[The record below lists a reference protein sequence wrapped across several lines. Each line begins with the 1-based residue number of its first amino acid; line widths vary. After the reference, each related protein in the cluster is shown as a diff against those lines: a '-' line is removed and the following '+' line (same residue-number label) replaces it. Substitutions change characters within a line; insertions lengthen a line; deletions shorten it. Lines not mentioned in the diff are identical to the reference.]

1 MVPVSPRLHPAPLNP
16 SRTIENV
23 VYIRMQWAVMVHVF
37 TWEAEAGRCLS
48 SRPTWF
54 KKQVPAQPELL
65 HKEILFQKNRT
76 KRIQFKVPPSCPSVL
91 PSQFTVYSSLC
102 VYIFVCFP
110 LLFSLSTLCLKVFVW
125 SFFLLLLP
133 FNTLCVDIFVGLFY
147 PVNLLPLN

>member
-65 HKEILFQKNRT
+65 HKEILFQKTEQREF
-76 KRIQFKVPPSCPSVL
+76 ILPFCSSLPVHCVLLIVCLYICMFPPSVFSQYSVSEGICVEFFPSFIAF
-91 PSQFTVYSSLC
+91 Q
-102 VYIFVCFP
+102 YIVC
-110 LLFSLSTLCLKVFVW
+110 
-125 SFFLLLLP
+125 
-133 FNTLCVDIFVGLFY
+133 
-147 PVNLLPLN
+147 

>member
-65 HKEILFQKNRT
+65 HKEILFQKTEQREFSL
-76 KRIQFKVPPSCPSVL
+76 RFRHLALLFFPP
-91 PSQFTVYSSLC
+91 SSLC
-102 VYIFVCFP
+102 TYICVFPPSVFSQYSVSEGICVEFFPSFIAFQYIVC
-110 LLFSLSTLCLKVFVW
+110 
-125 SFFLLLLP
+125 
-133 FNTLCVDIFVGLFY
+133 
-147 PVNLLPLN
+147 